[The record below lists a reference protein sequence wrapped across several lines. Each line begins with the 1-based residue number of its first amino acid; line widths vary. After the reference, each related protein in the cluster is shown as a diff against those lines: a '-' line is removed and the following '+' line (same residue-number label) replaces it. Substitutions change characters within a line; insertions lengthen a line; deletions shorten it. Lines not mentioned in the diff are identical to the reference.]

1 MAGEVEPRF
10 REGSVP
16 VWRRLNPAPVPTGP
30 TQAAPVVVIGSGP
43 VGLAMAI
50 DLAQRGHEVIV
61 LGKHP
66 SVPLGSKAIC
76 FSKRSLD
83 ILDRLG
89 VAEASVA
96 KGVTWNIGKVF
107 WKDSR
112 EPIHQ
117 FDLQPVKNQKM
128 PAFIN
133 LQQYYMEDLL
143 LDRVAELPG
152 IDFRPGHE
160 VTALSPELDGTTIT
174 VEAGGQPYQ
183 IHAEWT
189 IACDGSRSFVRESLG
204 LDFEGRVF
212 EDNFLIAD
220 IRMVEDREPERWFWF
235 DPPFNPGQSA
245 LMHRQPDNVWRL
257 DFQLGWGIDR
267 DAAVR
272 PENVEPLVKA
282 MLGDDVEFEE
292 VWYSVYTFQC
302 RRMKRFVH
310 DRIIFAGDSAH
321 LVSPFGARG
330 CNGGLADIDNLAW
343 KLDLV
348 LRRQAPLS
356 LLESY
361 NEEAITTAD
370 ANIRASSRSTDFI
383 TPKTAASATFRNAV
397 LELAEEAPFGQQW
410 INSGRLSVAIP
421 YPDSSLSTPD
431 CDEWTGKGIS
441 PGIVGIDAPLADRY
455 LMEQLGNDFVLL
467 CDDDMDVS
475 DLALRT
481 LRIPSEATVLR
492 ERYDLTPG
500 SAYLMRPDQYVAARW
515 KKPATDQIRQALA
528 RAKGAAA

>member
-1 MAGEVEPRF
+1 MQGEVEPRF
-10 REGSVP
+10 REESVP
-16 VWRRLNPAPVPTGP
+16 VWRRLDPAPVPEGP
-30 TQAAPVVVIGSGP
+30 AQTAPIVVVGSGP
-43 VGLAMAI
+43 VGLALAI
-50 DLAQRGHEVIV
+50 DLAQRGQQVIV
-61 LGKHP
+61 LGKHA
-66 SVPLGSKAIC
+66 SVPFGSRAIC

-89 VAEASVA
+89 VGEAGVA

-112 EPIHQ
+112 EPIYE
-117 FDLQPVKNQKM
+117 FDLQPVKSQKM

-143 LDRVAELPG
+143 LERAAELPG

-160 VTALSPELDGTTIT
+160 VKGVVPGPDGSTIT
-174 VEAGGQPYQ
+174 VECAGQAYE
-183 IHAEWT
+183 IRAAWT
-189 IACDGSRSFVRESLG
+189 IACDGSRSFVRETLG

-220 IRMVEDREPERWFWF
+220 IRMAEDRDPERWFWF

-257 DFQLGWGIDR
+257 DFQLGWGTDR
-267 DAAVR
+267 EAAVR

-282 MLGDDVEFEE
+282 MLGPDVVFEE

-310 DRIIFAGDSAH
+310 DRVIFAGDSAH

-330 CNGGLADIDNLAW
+330 CNGGLADIDNLGW

-348 LRRQAPLS
+348 LRGEAS
-356 LLESY
+356 AALLESY
-361 NEEAITTAD
+361 NDEAVATAD
-370 ANIRASSRSTDFI
+370 ANIRASTGSTDFI
-383 TPKTAASATFRNAV
+383 TPKTAASVAFRNAV
-397 LELAEEAPFGQQW
+397 LELAEDAPFGQQW

-421 YPDSSLSTPD
+421 YPDTALSTPD
-431 CDEWTGKGIS
+431 CDDWSGRGVK
-441 PGIVGIDAPLADRY
+441 PGMVGIDAPLEGGY
-455 LMEQLGNDFVLL
+455 LMERLGNDFVLV
-467 CDDDMDVS
+467 CDEAAEL
-475 DLALRT
+475 DLPKIRT
-481 LRIPSEATVLR
+481 VRIPAAATILR
-492 ERYDLTPG
+492 ERYDLSPG

-515 KKPATDQIRQALA
+515 RNPTAGQVKAALA
-528 RAKGAAA
+528 RAKGASS